1 MFSLKSKLLQW
12 FPILGKVHRLLHAT
26 GNTAKYYV
34 TVLKKGFNHV
44 KFDILWEARIQRFAR
59 HTTRQHS
66 PKPVIHLYTV
76 CWNEERIAPYF
87 MDYYSQFVDAFYIY
101 DNMSSDSTVER
112 VSRYKNVTVIPF
124 DTKGTFDEA
133 TLLQIRNKEWK
144 QSRGRADFAIVC
156 DMDEFLYHPELMSLL
171 HLLKRHSFTLVKPC
185 GYNMVSEHLPEFDGV
200 HSITQLI
207 NTGIDA
213 KKNYSKSILFSPVLK
228 EINFSPGCHK
238 CAPVGPVKQFQS
250 SRLKLLHYKF
260 VDRELILQKTREC
273 QARLSETNKRHGWS
287 RHYVKTDEQVQS
299 EFDDF
304 MAAREKVI

>member
-1 MFSLKSKLLQW
+1 M
-12 FPILGKVHRLLHAT
+12 GKVHRLLHAT

-112 VSRYKNVTVIPF
+112 VSRYKNVTVI
-124 DTKGTFDEA
+124 
-133 TLLQIRNKEWK
+133 
-144 QSRGRADFAIVC
+144 C

-287 RHYVKTDEQVQS
+287 RHYVKSDEQVQS
-299 EFDDF
+299 VFDDF